1 MMLQKKSTKII
12 FYFFILLIISSIN
25 NFKFNNIKLD
35 KIKKINISGLGDEY
49 NQALLEEIRSL
60 ELDNIFS
67 LNVFELK
74 KILGAN
80 SLIEKYYI
88 IKIYPSTLLIE
99 IQKTNFL
106 AKINNN
112 NKLYLVGSNGKLS
125 DVNISKIKLPYIFGK
140 PDIKEFLELKRI
152 IDDSKIS
159 YSQIKNIFYFRSKR
173 WDLELENNILLKLP
187 KDDIKISL
195 DNSFEFINYNN
206 FDNNITID
214 TRVKNQIIVND
225 RRIKS

>member
-88 IKIYPSTLLIE
+88 FKIYPSTLLIE

>member
-12 FYFFILLIISSIN
+12 FYFFILLIIFSIN
-25 NFKFNNIKLD
+25 NLKFNSIKLD
-35 KIKKINISGLGDEY
+35 KIKNINISGLGDEY
-49 NQALLEEIRSL
+49 NQILLNEIRSL

-67 LNVFELK
+67 LKVFELK
-74 KILGAN
+74 KILGTN
-80 SLIEKYYI
+80 SLIEKYDVF
-88 IKIYPSTLLIE
+88 KIYPSTLLIE
-99 IQKTNFL
+99 IRRTNFL

-125 DVNISKIKLPYIFGK
+125 DVNISKKKLPFIFGK
-140 PDIKEFLELKRI
+140 PDIKEFLELKKI

-159 YSQIKNIFYFRSKR
+159 YNQIKNIYYFRSKR

-187 KDDIKISL
+187 KDDIKSSL
-195 DNSFEFINYNN
+195 DYSFEFINYNN

-225 RRIKS
+225 RRVKF